1 MALNFP
7 RETTMA
13 KVLVLYYSA
22 YGHIEKMAT
31 AIAEGARE
39 TGARVEIKRV
49 PELVPPEL
57 AKASHF
63 KLDQA
68 APIASIEDLTRYDA
82 IIVGTGTR
90 LGRWGPRRANFLDT
104 PGGLWR

>member
-1 MALNFP
+1 
-7 RETTMA
+7 MA

-49 PELVPPEL
+49 PELVPRMQ
-57 AKASHF
+57 AQAARY
-63 KLDQA
+63 KLDQV
-68 APIASIEDLTRYDA
+68 APSAEQ
-82 IIVGTGTR
+82 R
-90 LGRWGPRRANFLDT
+90 LNSSEKGNRRSCNRDCLKKPT
-104 PGGLWR
+104 P